1 MAIFE
6 GNVNDL
12 MKLAFGVNSNLP
24 IYFPGSSMP
33 EQRNDSPD
41 AYSPDNGA
49 YLFDRFG
56 FDTGEA
62 DLNFRNQTDPGKW
75 YLPETTI
82 IDSTVSKNIVQ
93 TVMAGRKGTVKE
105 LIAEGDWMFTFRG
118 LIIGKDINFPRD
130 ARKQMK
136 QVWAVNK
143 SLRIYSRLV
152 NDLDVHR
159 VVVLDLRFP
168 PMEGYDNVQP
178 YELVCLSDD
187 DIVLD
192 LSKKQ

>member
-1 MAIFE
+1 MARFE

-12 MKLAFGVNSNLP
+12 MKLAFGINAALP
-24 IYFPGSSMP
+24 IYIPGESMP
-33 EQRNDSPD
+33 TIKTDTPDS
-41 AYSPDNGA
+41 YSPDNGA

-62 DLNFRNQTDPGKW
+62 DLNFRGEPDPTKW
-75 YLPETTI
+75 FLPDATIVDTTI
-82 IDSTVSKNIVQ
+82 SKNIVQ

-105 LIAEGDWMFTFRG
+105 LIAEGDWAFTFRG
-118 LIIGKDINFPRD
+118 LIIGKDSTFPRE

-143 SLRIYSRLV
+143 SLRVYSRLI

-192 LSKKQ
+192 LSKQ